1 MNNSGNAINKS
12 VLIKRAKR
20 RLVGALTILILII
33 ILSYFF
39 VKNEHEVI
47 RYNDV
52 KISFLELPVLNNDQ
66 VKSSNQKADNDDGLY
81 LKAKT
86 FLNSTKARDKDVS
99 LPKIAPT
106 FFVQIGVFSDI
117 NNAKK
122 IRKKISVIGINIKED
137 RVILAGKDKIKLT
150 TEFFNSKKEANSI
163 LLKLKNL
170 NLPGIVKEVK

>member
-122 IRKKISVIGINIKED
+122 IRKKISVIGIN